1 MAGNSNLHDSAR
13 NKQDEFYTQLSL
25 IEKELKHYRSFFA
38 GKTVLCNCDDPY
50 ESNFFKYFAMN
61 FNTLRLKKLVT
72 TCYATS
78 PVVGDEFEYYVD
90 NAGQLAF
97 VPDTDTTPLVCST
110 RRPYRVEITEVTD
123 ENNDGRADL
132 ADVEYLMRNRKNT
145 MTLLNGDGDF
155 RSPECVELL
164 READVVVTNPPFS
177 LFREYITL
185 LEEYRK
191 YFIII
196 GNMNAVT
203 YKEIFPMIAENRLW
217 LGYNSGHFWFKVP
230 DSYEIKKTDFKID
243 EHGQKWRR
251 MGNIC
256 WFTNVDNEKRHEN
269 MPLFRNYSPE
279 LYPKYDNYDAINV
292 DRTVDIPCDYYGV
305 MGVPITFLSQ
315 YNPDQFEIV
324 AFRKGTDGKDLVY
337 SFPDCSHSI
346 NVERERERERER
358 DGGRCSRTSV
368 SSSDASRQLTRR
380 RDSSGSERQ
389 EIISTDHNSYA
400 TAIPGLI
407 KNAEGKIDGKITYV
421 RLTIRRK

>member
-164 READVVVTNPPFS
+164 REAVVVVTNPPFS

-256 WFTNVDNEKRHEN
+256 WFTNVDIEKRHEN

-337 SFPDCSHSI
+337 SFPDCSHSV
-346 NVERERERERER
+346 NVERERERENGTA
-358 DGGRCSRTSV
+358 DGAAVLPYPRQTQADNSHDDVIRPVLNGRK
-368 SSSDASRQLTRR
+368 LYRR
-380 RDSSGSERQ
+380 
-389 EIISTDHNSYA
+389 I
-400 TAIPGLI
+400 
-407 KNAEGKIDGKITYV
+407 
-421 RLTIRRK
+421 TIRMQRQSQG

>member
-61 FNTLRLKKLVT
+61 FNTLGLKKLVT

-97 VPDTDTTPLVCST
+97 VPDSDTTPVVCST

-123 ENNDGRADL
+123 ENHDGRADL

-177 LFREYITL
+177 LFREYIAL

-256 WFTNVDNEKRHEN
+256 WFTNVDIEKRHEN

-305 MGVPITFLSQ
+305 MGVPNTFLSQ

-337 SFPDCSHSI
+337 SFPDCSHSV
-346 NVERERERERER
+346 NVERERERAENGTA
-358 DGGRCSRTSV
+358 DGAAVLPYPRQTQADNSHDDVIRPVLNGRK
-368 SSSDASRQLTRR
+368 LYRR
-380 RDSSGSERQ
+380 
-389 EIISTDHNSYA
+389 I
-400 TAIPGLI
+400 
-407 KNAEGKIDGKITYV
+407 
-421 RLTIRRK
+421 TIRMQRQSQG